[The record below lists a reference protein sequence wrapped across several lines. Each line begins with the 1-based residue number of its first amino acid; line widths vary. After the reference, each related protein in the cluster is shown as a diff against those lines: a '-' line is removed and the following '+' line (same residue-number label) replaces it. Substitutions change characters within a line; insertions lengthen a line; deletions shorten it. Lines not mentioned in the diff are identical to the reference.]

1 MVYAGPRLGSVQ
13 VLHPIF
19 WRNAISLCDF
29 FPTILEPSPYHSLN
43 SLIIF
48 PHEHY
53 LRFTSHGATESES
66 AAGPGIEEPLRYRR
80 AFAKIDARA
89 ELRELIKLRVSQIN
103 RCAYCIIYHRRDALK
118 LGVAERRIH
127 LLNAWQEA
135 SEYSE
140 RERAA
145 LAWAEA
151 VTLISLH
158 HLPDAVYAEAAR
170 VFSEQ
175 ELVDLNLAVM
185 SINSWNRLSIAFRY
199 EPDRD

>member
-1 MVYAGPRLGSVQ
+1 MSTTTSVSPRMVQPKVNQLLGPALK
-13 VLHPIF
+13 
-19 WRNAISLCDF
+19 SLYDLEIHLRKS
-29 FPTILEPSPYHSLN
+29 TLEP
-43 SLIIF
+43 
-48 PHEHY
+48 
-53 LRFTSHGATESES
+53 
-66 AAGPGIEEPLRYRR
+66 
-80 AFAKIDARA
+80 

-103 RCAYCIIYHRRDALK
+103 RCAYCIIYHRKDALK
-118 LGVAERRIH
+118 LGVAERKIH

-135 SEYSE
+135 SEYTD

-151 VTLISLH
+151 VTLISVH
-158 HLPDAVYAEAAR
+158 HLPDEVYAEAAR

-199 EPDRD
+199 APDPE

>member
-1 MVYAGPRLGSVQ
+1 MATIVAVSSRMEQPKVNQLLGPALKSLHDIEVYLRKS
-13 VLHPIF
+13 
-19 WRNAISLCDF
+19 
-29 FPTILEPSPYHSLN
+29 TLEP
-43 SLIIF
+43 
-48 PHEHY
+48 
-53 LRFTSHGATESES
+53 
-66 AAGPGIEEPLRYRR
+66 
-80 AFAKIDARA
+80 
-89 ELRELIKLRVSQIN
+89 ELRELVKLRVSQIN

-118 LGVAERRIH
+118 LGVTERKIH

-135 SEYSE
+135 PEYSD

-151 VTLISLH
+151 VTLISAH
-158 HLPDAVYAEAAR
+158 HLPDDVYGEGVR

-199 EPDRD
+199 ETGTRLRPRDQCFTQALARDQGRKESRTGQSRSASLICFPK

>member
-1 MVYAGPRLGSVQ
+1 MSTTSVSPRIEQPKVNQLLGPALK
-13 VLHPIF
+13 
-19 WRNAISLCDF
+19 SLYDIEGHLRKS
-29 FPTILEPSPYHSLN
+29 TLEP
-43 SLIIF
+43 
-48 PHEHY
+48 
-53 LRFTSHGATESES
+53 
-66 AAGPGIEEPLRYRR
+66 
-80 AFAKIDARA
+80 

-103 RCAYCIIYHRRDALK
+103 GCAYCIIYHRRDALK

-127 LLNAWQEA
+127 LLNAWREA
-135 SEYSE
+135 SESEYSE

-158 HLPDAVYAEAAR
+158 HLPDEIYAQAAR

-185 SINSWNRLSIAFRY
+185 SINSWNRISIAFRY

>member
-1 MVYAGPRLGSVQ
+1 MTTIVAVSSRMEQPKVNQLLGPALK
-13 VLHPIF
+13 
-19 WRNAISLCDF
+19 SLYD
-29 FPTILEPSPYHSLN
+29 IEV
-43 SLIIF
+43 
-48 PHEHY
+48 Y
-53 LRFTSHGATESES
+53 LRKSTLE
-66 AAGPGIEEPLRYRR
+66 AG
-80 AFAKIDARA
+80 
-89 ELRELIKLRVSQIN
+89 LRELVKLRVSQIN

-118 LGVAERRIH
+118 LGVTERKIH

-135 SEYSE
+135 SEYSD

-151 VTLISLH
+151 VTLISVH
-158 HLPDAVYAEAAR
+158 HLPDEVYAEAVR

-199 EPDRD
+199 EPERE

>member
-1 MVYAGPRLGSVQ
+1 MENVRLYLCMATIVAVSSRMEQPKVNQLLGPALKSLYDIEVYLRKSM
-13 VLHPIF
+13 
-19 WRNAISLCDF
+19 
-29 FPTILEPSPYHSLN
+29 LEP
-43 SLIIF
+43 
-48 PHEHY
+48 
-53 LRFTSHGATESES
+53 
-66 AAGPGIEEPLRYRR
+66 
-80 AFAKIDARA
+80 
-89 ELRELIKLRVSQIN
+89 ELRELVKLRVSQIN

-118 LGVAERRIH
+118 LGVTERKIH

-135 SEYSE
+135 PEYSD

-151 VTLISLH
+151 VTLTSAH
-158 HLPDAVYAEAAR
+158 HLPDDVYGEGVR

-199 EPDRD
+199 EPERD

>member
-1 MVYAGPRLGSVQ
+1 MTTPIAVSPRMEQPKVNQLLGPALK
-13 VLHPIF
+13 
-19 WRNAISLCDF
+19 SLYD
-29 FPTILEPSPYHSLN
+29 IEV
-43 SLIIF
+43 
-48 PHEHY
+48 Y
-53 LRFTSHGATESES
+53 LRKSTLE
-66 AAGPGIEEPLRYRR
+66 
-80 AFAKIDARA
+80 A
-89 ELRELIKLRVSQIN
+89 ELRELVKLRVSQLN

-118 LGVAERRIH
+118 LGVTERKIH

-135 SEYSE
+135 SEYSD

-151 VTLISLH
+151 VTLISVH
-158 HLPDAVYAEAAR
+158 HLPDDVYAEGVR

-199 EPDRD
+199 EPERE